1 MFSFLFVVIREGSL
15 QADPGLAGLQSEL
28 AERSREYR
36 TGLRNEEREQAD
48 QSKALLASR
57 ETQFARTELHNS
69 LQVLFLTAYIIISIW
84 MRIQVQGKLYL
95 DLDTGVDN
103 SNQDMF
109 SEMSYI

>member
-1 MFSFLFVVIREGSL
+1 MLLFLFVVIREGSL

-69 LQVLFLTAYIIISIW
+69 LQVRLTAYLIHVI
-84 MRIQVQGKLYL
+84 
-95 DLDTGVDN
+95 
-103 SNQDMF
+103 
-109 SEMSYI
+109 